1 MLDNI
6 KLVRKNIKYAN
17 IKVRPNLEVL
27 FTAPIKMSMNDIDII
42 INKRTP
48 WIHKQLEHFKQI
60 KPTPQK
66 EFVSGESVEYLGH
79 TYRLKVIKST
89 VNRIKLKHGYLFL
102 FVSDT
107 NNLKLKQL
115 LLENWYSLNAQEYFN
130 SIINKFQPIVKKS
143 INKIVIKKMKTR
155 WGSCSTVKGFI
166 NLNLDLIK
174 KPRYAIEYVIL
185 HELVHLIH
193 YNHDKNF
200 YNFLSSHMP
209 DWQIRRSRLNTP
221 V

>member
-6 KLVRKNIKYAN
+6 KLVRKNVKYAN

-27 FTAPIKMSMNDIDII
+27 FTAPIKMSINDIDII

-60 KPTPQK
+60 KPALQK
-66 EFVSGESVEYLGH
+66 EYLSGESVEYLGR
-79 TYRLKVIKST
+79 TYRLKIIKST
-89 VNRIKLKHGYLFL
+89 MNRVNLKHGYLFL
-102 FVSDT
+102 FVNDT

-115 LLENWYSLNAQEYFN
+115 ILENWYSLNAQEYFN

-143 INKIVIKKMKTR
+143 INKITIKKMKTR
-155 WGSCSTVKGFI
+155 WGSCSTTKGFI
-166 NLNLDLIK
+166 NLNLELIK
-174 KPRYAIEYVIL
+174 KPRYAIEYVVF

-221 V
+221 A